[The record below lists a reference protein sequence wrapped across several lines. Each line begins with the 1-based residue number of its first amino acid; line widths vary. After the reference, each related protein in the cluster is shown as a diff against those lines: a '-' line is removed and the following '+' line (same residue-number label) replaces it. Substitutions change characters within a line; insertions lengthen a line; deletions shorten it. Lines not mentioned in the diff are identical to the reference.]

1 MEEGIW
7 EGKKDERPRLPKV
20 GRELLGL
27 ESSSHAFFR
36 FYSFSSVSLF
46 FKTRFLYVAL
56 EPVLELAL

>member
-36 FYSFSSVSLF
+36 FFSFSSVSLF
-46 FKTRFLYVAL
+46 FFF
-56 EPVLELAL
+56 